1 MPQKIQPIG
10 FWGRRE
16 ATRAPTVGYTSSSI
30 VKSTSKPKNNSLAG
44 IRGVRSLSSTPSS
57 VRATETAHTDH
68 ANHAAERALILP
80 IPRLCW
86 LAPSVTTLLY
96 STAVFQ
102 ALRQTLR
109 SRRSR
114 TNFREWGFSEVRQES
129 FKDHSFGGCA

>member
-57 VRATETAHTDH
+57 VRATENAHTDH

-80 IPRLCW
+80 IPRLCS
-86 LAPSVTTLLY
+86 LALSVTTLLY
-96 STAVFQ
+96 STAVSQ

-109 SRRSR
+109 GS
-114 TNFREWGFSEVRQES
+114 FSVPT
-129 FKDHSFGGCA
+129 GGEAPSDSCTARLSDICLYP

>member
-44 IRGVRSLSSTPSS
+44 IGGVRSLSSTPSS
-57 VRATETAHTDH
+57 VRATENAHTDH

-80 IPRLCW
+80 IPRLCS

-96 STAVFQ
+96 STAVSQ
-102 ALRQTLR
+102 ALRQPLR
-109 SRRSR
+109 SQAVSEPRRTR
-114 TNFREWGFSEVRQES
+114 LCPDPFCLEDKG
-129 FKDHSFGGCA
+129 A